1 MGSMDSDPESPPV
14 RLLAAVD
21 VAGVAEA
28 LDDSD
33 WEAKWWYDPST
44 GQVEMG
50 LSERIAADF
59 DEDDD
64 PMERG
69 LVSIDSL
76 GSREAY
82 ADMTDFADAV
92 GDRRA
97 ADLLQRAL
105 PGRGAFRRFRDTLHE
120 FPDLL
125 DHWLTYSR
133 ACAEMRAIDWLE
145 AEAYVEEADA
155 EAERGIRSATCLAVL
170 AAVGAARGIRVDVG
184 EITARWADVERTL
197 DDGHDVTLLRDG
209 RPWATITPE

>member
-1 MGSMDSDPESPPV
+1 MI
-14 RLLAAVD
+14 D

-50 LSERIAADF
+50 PSQWIAADL
-59 DEDDD
+59 DDDD
-64 PMERG
+64 PLERG
-69 LVSIDSL
+69 LVRIEPL
-76 GSREAY
+76 GPSDAY
-82 ADMTDFADAV
+82 ADMTDFAEAV

-125 DHWLTYSR
+125 GHWSTYAR
-133 ACAEMRAIDWLE
+133 ACAEMRAINWLE
-145 AEAYVEEADA
+145 AGGHADETDA
-155 EAERGIRSATCLAVL
+155 EAERTKRSANCLAVL
-170 AAVGAARGIRVDVG
+170 AAVGAARGIRVDAA

-197 DDGHDVTLLRDG
+197 DDGHGVTLLRDG
-209 RPWATITPE
+209 RTWATITPE